1 MVAAVAVTPAS
12 GSVIA
17 TTTACRVTCT
27 GVPANDASAYAAPT
41 DAYDYPTEPAILY
54 YFRFAKSGADSLISP
69 VFTPASDG
77 TAEWNDVIVPAAGT
91 WTLTIRKDADDSQ
104 VATASVVVS

>member
-1 MVAAVAVTPAS
+1 MVAAVLVAPAS
-12 GSVIA
+12 GSVIH

-27 GVPANDASAYAAPT
+27 GVPSNNTAAYAVPD
-41 DAYDYPTEPAILY
+41 DAFDYPTEPAITY

-77 TAEWNDVIVPAAGT
+77 TAAWDDVIVPSAGT
-91 WTLTIRKDADDSQ
+91 WTLTIRKASDNSQ